1 MPNILS
7 VGQSHL
13 VDRFRTISDCNVNS
27 CVQYD
32 CTVYIVV
39 QTDCCGVQ
47 EKDCY
52 SEQTVFCG
60 VQTDGN
66 GVQTQDCHGQ
76 FYILV
81 ISDNY

>member
-1 MPNILS
+1 M
-7 VGQSHL
+7 
-13 VDRFRTISDCNVNS
+13 
-27 CVQYD
+27 
-32 CTVYIVV
+32 

-76 FYILV
+76 FYILSAFQV
-81 ISDNY
+81 ICVVSCRHMSGGGGDILKRFFIILNTLQI